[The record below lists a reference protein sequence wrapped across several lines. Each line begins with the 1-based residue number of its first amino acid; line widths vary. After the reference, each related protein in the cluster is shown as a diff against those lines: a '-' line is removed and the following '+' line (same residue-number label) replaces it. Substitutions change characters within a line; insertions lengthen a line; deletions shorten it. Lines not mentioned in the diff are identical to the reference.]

1 MTQQERQFA
10 ALVAKLEP
18 RIRQAFV
25 DAIRTHGKGI
35 DIKAMIAALERGD
48 IAGAAEVARIKPA
61 TLFPMTE
68 AIRAAFIEGGAMA
81 VTRGSFSFDGRHPQA
96 EQWFQSHALSLVQ
109 GISDESVDVARQA
122 ISAKIGTVPP
132 AKIAQEIVGVRAGSG
147 RTGGL
152 VGLTSQM
159 AESIT
164 AGGDS
169 LRAGRY
175 SDYLRLKL
183 RDKRFDRII
192 AAARKS
198 GKPLT
203 EAQIKAI
210 LAAHK
215 QKALAYRGKLMAVNE
230 SFTALAAGRHESYRQ
245 MIEAGVA
252 DGVTKKWVHGLSLD
266 ARVNHVTLDGTRI
279 DFDQSFDLGGGLFA
293 QHPHDASLPASET
306 VGCRC
311 TVVYRLVLPKE

>member
-1 MTQQERQFA
+1 VTQQERQVNELVKRLSPAIA
-10 ALVAKLEP
+10 AAFREAIKRHAKS
-18 RIRQAFV
+18 
-25 DAIRTHGKGI
+25 I
-35 DIKAMIAALERGD
+35 DIKELIAALQAGD
-48 IAGAAEVARIKPA
+48 VIGAAEVARIQPA
-61 TLFPMTE
+61 TMFPMTE
-68 AIRAAFIEGGAMA
+68 AIRTAFIQGGAMT
-81 VTRGSFSFDGRHPQA
+81 VTRGAFGFDGRHPQA
-96 EQWFQSHALSLVQ
+96 EQWFQSHALALVQ

-122 ISAKIGTVPP
+122 ISSKIGTVPP
-132 AKIAQEIVGVRAGSG
+132 AKIAQEIVGVRSGSG
-147 RTGGL
+147 RVGGL

-159 AESIT
+159 ADSIIS
-164 AGGDS
+164 GGDS

-192 AAARKS
+192 NAARKT

-203 EAQIKAI
+203 ETQIKAI

-215 QKALAYRGKLMAVNE
+215 QKALAYRGKLIAANE

-266 ARVNHVTLDGTRI
+266 ARVNHVTLNGTVV
-279 DFDQSFDLGGGLFA
+279 DFEQPFDLGGGVFA
-293 QHPHDASLPASET
+293 QHPHDANLPASET
-306 VGCRC
+306 LGCRC
-311 TVVYRLVLPKE
+311 STVYRLVLPKG